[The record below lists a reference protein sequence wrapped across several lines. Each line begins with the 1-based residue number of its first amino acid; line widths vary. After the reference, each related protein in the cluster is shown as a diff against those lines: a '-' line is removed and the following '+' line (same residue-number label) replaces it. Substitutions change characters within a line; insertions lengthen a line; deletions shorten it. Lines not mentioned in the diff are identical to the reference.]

1 MNIRQKIWTFSE
13 PERSAD
19 DGVMTD
25 VQRESFLCFM
35 WSTNSAPSSPAS
47 QQPSAPGYVP
57 NTKYDTDEARRGQA

>member
-25 VQRESFLCFM
+25 VQRESFPVFHVVDKQRTKFSCQ
-35 WSTNSAPSSPAS
+35 PAAERS
-47 QQPSAPGYVP
+47 GYVP